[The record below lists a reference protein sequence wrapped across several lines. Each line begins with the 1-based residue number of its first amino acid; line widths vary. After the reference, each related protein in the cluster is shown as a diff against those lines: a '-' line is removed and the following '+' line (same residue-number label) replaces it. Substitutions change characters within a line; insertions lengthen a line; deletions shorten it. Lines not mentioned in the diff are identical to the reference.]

1 MKELRTV
8 ASKIP
13 NTLFVQLQRYCEMEG
28 ISPSAFIKELVE
40 SEVSEVV
47 PHNKAGRNV
56 LEYNK
61 KHDSFTWLI
70 EYDDGEKVP
79 IARNVSAEFIED
91 AQQAIASELRARE
104 LYLQKGKSG
113 SVPAPT
119 KVKKVVK

>member
-1 MKELRTV
+1 MKELRTI

-13 NTLFVQLQRYCEMEG
+13 NTLFVQLQRYCEMEC
-28 ISPSAFIKELVE
+28 ISASAFIKELVE

-61 KHDSFTWLI
+61 KHDLFTWFI
-70 EYDDGEKVP
+70 EYDDGERVP
-79 IARNVSAEFIED
+79 IARNVSASFVED
-91 AQQAIASELRARE
+91 ALGAITSELRARE
-104 LYLQKGKSG
+104 LYLQKGKPG

-119 KVKKVVK
+119 KMKKVVK